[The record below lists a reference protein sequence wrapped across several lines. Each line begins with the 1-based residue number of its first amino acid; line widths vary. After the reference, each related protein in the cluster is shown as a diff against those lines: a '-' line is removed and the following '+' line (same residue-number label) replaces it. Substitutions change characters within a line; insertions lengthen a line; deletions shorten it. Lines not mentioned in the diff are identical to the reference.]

1 MLRRSEGFNT
11 NIKTKFRGYISRE
24 NMIIDENFE
33 NAELKQEKISTNDI
47 EAKLE
52 CDRCS
57 CNLYTREVQDG
68 HTRYYK
74 LNIPITPELAN
85 LYMEDGTVHDY
96 LKDYLEVS
104 DTAPNVSN
112 FPKNRKLH
120 VASGFGCGKVPELF
134 SNNKE
139 KASND
144 DSGCFWSDNQDF
156 IILVAIIFLV
166 FAIILAI
173 KTSIRKGGGIQ
184 TKKLDELYTID
195 QAVGY

>member
-24 NMIIDENFE
+24 NMVIDENFE
-33 NAELKQEKISTNDI
+33 NAELKQEKISMNDI
-47 EAKLE
+47 EARLE
-52 CDRCS
+52 CDRCN

-68 HTRYYK
+68 NTRYYK

-96 LKDYLEVS
+96 LKDYLEAS

-112 FPKNRKLH
+112 FPKNRKLN

-134 SNNKE
+134 SNIKE
-139 KASND
+139 NASND
-144 DSGCFWSDNQDF
+144 DDECFWSNNKNF

-166 FAIILAI
+166 FAVLLSI
-173 KTSIRKGGGIQ
+173 KIGIRKDNGIQ
-184 TKKLDELYTID
+184 NKKLDELYTID